1 MIPDSLSFISNICGA
16 LKTIKRTGWVRH
28 SIPLPESDSDH
39 MHRCAMC
46 ALLVTQPADPR
57 DDYTRLDTCRFH
69 PSKVDSARLLKM
81 AVTHDL
87 CESLAGDVTPFC
99 DPGLVS
105 TKEEREGQAMRAIQK
120 VVGDPLGA
128 ELFGLWREYEDQQ
141 ITEALYCKDID
152 KFEMVVQA
160 YEYEKEHLLP
170 LGEVAGADE
179 EDAKAPVAESN
190 AGDDDTGAADTS
202 SNNGNISTNS
212 KTKDVRQDVR
222 REPLRGFFVS
232 TSSSMKS
239 PLFRRL
245 DGELRERREKML
257 QEKGWTITD
266 AERQQYADRNDGD
279 GSDTKKQKI

>member
-1 MIPDSLSFISNICGA
+1 MITDSLSFISDICGA
-16 LKTIKRTGWVRH
+16 LKTIKGRGGSATP
-28 SIPLPESDSDH
+28 PLPESDSDH

-57 DDYTRLDTCRFH
+57 DDYTHPDTCRFH
-69 PSKVDSARLLKM
+69 PSKVDSTRLLQM

-99 DPGLVS
+99 DPSLVNS
-105 TKEEREGQAMRAIQK
+105 KEEREGQAMRAIQK
-120 VVGDPLGA
+120 VVGDPLGE

-141 ITEALYCKDID
+141 TTEALLCKDID

-170 LGEVAGADE
+170 RGKVAEADE

-190 AGDDDTGAADTS
+190 GGDDTGTGNSGNS
-202 SNNGNISTNS
+202 SKS
-212 KTKDVRQDVR
+212 KDARPDVR

-245 DGELRERREKML
+245 DGELRERRQKML
-257 QEKGWTITD
+257 HEKGWDVTD
-266 AERQQYADRNDGD
+266 AEGQQYADRDSGD
-279 GSDTKKQKI
+279 SDAKKQKI

>member
-1 MIPDSLSFISNICGA
+1 MIADSLSFVSDICGA

-57 DDYTRLDTCRFH
+57 DDYTRPDTCRFH
-69 PSKVDSARLLKM
+69 PSRVDGARLLRM
-81 AVTHDL
+81 ALTHDL

-99 DPGLVS
+99 DPSLVS
-105 TKEEREGQAMRAIQK
+105 TKEAREGQAMRAIQN
-120 VVGDPLGA
+120 VVGDPLGE

-141 ITEALYCKDID
+141 TTEALLCKDID

-170 LGEVAGADE
+170 RGEVAEADE
-179 EDAKAPVAESN
+179 EDAKAPVAEN
-190 AGDDDTGAADTS
+190 NDGAGSFNKDQGKS
-202 SNNGNISTNS
+202 
-212 KTKDVRQDVR
+212 KDVRPDVR

-257 QEKGWTITD
+257 HEKGWDITNAEKQQYTD
-266 AERQQYADRNDGD
+266 ANNGA
-279 GSDTKKQKI
+279 SD